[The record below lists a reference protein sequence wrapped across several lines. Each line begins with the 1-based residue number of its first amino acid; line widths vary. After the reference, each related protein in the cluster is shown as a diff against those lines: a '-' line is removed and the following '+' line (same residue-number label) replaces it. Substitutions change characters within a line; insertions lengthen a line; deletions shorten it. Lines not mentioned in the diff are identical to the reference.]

1 MLIINSYEPDR
12 KANAGLVWCNGMVYG
27 VSMYGVSMVKE
38 ARRPPERQLRRR
50 CDTVTTGVAND
61 LEISGNLDIT
71 LAAITNGV
79 RWAVDEMSDG
89 CDIAVDGAYDSRGF
103 STAFCNVLAVDL
115 KTKLCLHSE
124 NLLPERRVI
133 PTIHML
139 RIRSDV
145 YHALEGMTDDGAR
158 QSLSGIHVRK
168 SARLA
173 DLQPAD
179 RT

>member
-103 STAFCNVLAVDL
+103 STAFCNVLA
-115 KTKLCLHSE
+115 